1 MPRESANV
9 SPEGRHP
16 PGLYILCLTQM
27 CGRFCYN
34 GTRALLVL
42 YIARHLAEPEVARR
56 VVGWDGVRRLLEA
69 LTGPLDAEQLADQV
83 YGVYTAFAYLSPAV
97 SGMLA
102 DRLLGSRRSVITGAL
117 MILVGQLLMLH
128 ESLFYAALVLLALG
142 GGSFRASL
150 ITQLGALYGREDA
163 RHDRAFTIFYA
174 AGNAGGLLA
183 PLLAGGAGQILGWDA
198 GFEVA
203 LGGAFVGLIVYLVG
217 SRYLP
222 EAKPARK
229 RDEAPPSTELTASQR
244 RTTLAL
250 LVLCVLSVPFWSV
263 YDQQG
268 NSLQFWADA
277 STERH
282 VLRWLGSDWEMP
294 STWFQSFNGVFLLAL
309 TPLVGFFWKRRRQAS
324 SVAKMATGCMLLGLS
339 FVVMIGA
346 ARVVSGGA
354 RASLGWLVLSSVL
367 LSTGEIYVSPVSL
380 SLVARVAPVRVA
392 GAMVGAWFV
401 AIFFGNLISGTLAT
415 FAHRVSSVAF
425 FGMLAAIAF
434 VTGLVLLA
442 LRAPLTRATS

>member
-1 MPRESANV
+1 MPRESAGV

-16 PGLYILCLTQM
+16 PGLYVLCLTQL

-42 YIARHLAEPEVARR
+42 YIARHLALPGVARH
-56 VVGWDGVRRLLEA
+56 VVGWDGMRRLLEA
-69 LTGPLDAEQLADQV
+69 LTGPLDAEQLADQI

-117 MILVGQLLMLH
+117 MILPGQLLMLH
-128 ESLFYAALVLLALG
+128 ESLF
-142 GGSFRASL
+142 
-150 ITQLGALYGREDA
+150 A

-183 PLLAGGAGQILGWDA
+183 PLLVGGAGQILGWDV
-198 GFEVA
+198 GFEIA
-203 LGGAFVGLIVYLVG
+203 LSGAFVGLVVYLVG
-217 SRYLP
+217 SGYLP
-222 EAKPARK
+222 ETKSAKERS
-229 RDEAPPSTELTASQR
+229 EAPRPPELTAAQR

-250 LVLCVLSVPFWSV
+250 VLLCLLSIPFWSV

-268 NSLQFWADA
+268 NSLQFWADT

-309 TPLVGFFWKRRRQAS
+309 TPLVGFFWKRRRETS
-324 SVAKMATGCMLLGLS
+324 SVAKMATGCVLLGLS
-339 FVVMIGA
+339 FVVLIGA
-346 ARVVSGGA
+346 ARVVSSGQ
-354 RASLGWLVLSSVL
+354 RASLGWLALSSVL
-367 LSTGEIYVSPVSL
+367 LTIGEIYVSPVSL
-380 SLVARVAPVRVA
+380 SLVARVAPPRVA
-392 GAMVGAWFV
+392 TAMVGAWFV

-415 FAHRVSSVAF
+415 FAHRVSPVAF
-425 FGMLAAIAF
+425 FGMLAAIA
-434 VTGLVLLA
+434 VATGLVLFA